1 MSVNIHHNIRESSTY
16 VCINRDQIRRLTF
29 QKKKIFDW
37 NWLEVV
43 FSKKVISRLSFLKE
57 KRGEDHS
64 FLSSLSFSQPFWWFC
79 SLSLPLS
86 FRRDICQ
93 GMDNGF
99 HKGTQIFRFF
109 LLCECVFEWT
119 RILFLMRYQRP
130 CKVDVN
136 MPKQDTRRQV
146 M

>member
-29 QKKKIFDW
+29 QK
-37 NWLEVV
+37 
-43 FSKKVISRLSFLKE
+43 KKVISRLSFLKE

-86 FRRDICQ
+86 VRRDICQ
-93 GMDNGF
+93 GLDNGF
-99 HKGTQIFRFF
+99 RKGTQIFRFF